1 MLSLF
6 SRVRR
11 KKVRTCEFSPW
22 LLAVSW
28 GRDAPRAVGRT
39 PQPSAELE
47 GLFPPSPRATSS
59 LLIFLDPPPLHSTTE
74 DLVTTDEILDQI
86 SIDSSTSSTNIL
98 LRAACW
104 GSVSTRSHH
113 LDLWSISSTFDCKQ
127 EGAWVLLGG
136 ASNVILHALQL
147 KYVWRH
153 SWWRSEAT
161 LKICLCEGRGMLI
174 ICEDNGLFCCDWQ
187 AGVPC
192 SNKSMISS
200 VRCPE

>member
-1 MLSLF
+1 ML
-6 SRVRR
+6 
-11 KKVRTCEFSPW
+11 PG
-22 LLAVSW
+22 LLAGS
-28 GRDAPRAVGRT
+28 

-47 GLFPPSPRATSS
+47 GLFPPSPRATAP
-59 LLIFLDPPPLHSTTE
+59 LLILLDPPPLCSTTE

-86 SIDSSTSSTNIL
+86 SVDSSMSSTYIL
-98 LRAACW
+98 LRAASW

-113 LDLWSISSTFDCKQ
+113 LDLWSISPIFDCKQ

-136 ASNVILHALQL
+136 ASSVILHVLQL

-174 ICEDNGLFCCDWQ
+174 ICEDNGSFCCDWQ

-192 SNKSMISS
+192 SNKSLISS
-200 VRCPE
+200 VRCTE